1 MRVNLLEVLKLTEN
15 YIWTQK
21 SAIEPPVA
29 LGLKPDFPKNYQQ
42 NNFSFLLARYY
53 IWMSKRKE
61 TSPKVEGF
69 LQYLKSIYDIE
80 TNAETTFPKKWEG
93 LI

>member
-1 MRVNLLEVLKLTEN
+1 
-15 YIWTQK
+15 
-21 SAIEPPVA
+21 
-29 LGLKPDFPKNYQQ
+29 
-42 NNFSFLLARYY
+42 
-53 IWMSKRKE
+53 MSKRKE